1 MSPWIVPLDGGPP
14 TQIVETASFSVD
26 VSTDGRLLVH
36 SRNDRGALVAVVC
49 DLPACTNRRDLA
61 LPENA
66 PREVGQIRFMPDGR
80 AIAYPAGR
88 GKNLWSLPL
97 DGGPPTQLTHFSDAP
112 STPSIARFAWS
123 RDGKLAMTR
132 TTVAQDIV
140 LFRGLPE

>member
-1 MSPWIVPLDGGPP
+1 
-14 TQIVETASFSVD
+14 
-26 VSTDGRLLVH
+26 
-36 SRNDRGALVAVVC
+36 
-49 DLPACTNRRDLA
+49 
-61 LPENA
+61 
-66 PREVGQIRFMPDGR
+66 MPDGR